1 MRFRPLFCA
10 LVLALSA
17 FAGPATAQN
26 REHLQMNADL
36 DILRE
41 LVQQNQLALNQLAE
55 RVKASEARIEGMA
68 TANVKGFADQKLV
81 INDIVATLGT
91 MRERLD
97 ENTTRVSQLSQEF
110 TAIREGVRMLTDQLN
125 ALLAVLQPPVNP
137 ADPNAPPGAG
147 SPLGAVTL
155 PASPLSYFNQAMSDY
170 QAGRFDLAIQGFKDV
185 IAKFPTSPS
194 AASAQFWI
202 AESYYQKPGRENLRE
217 ALAQYQKLIDE
228 YKQSEDLPDAYLMR
242 GVIYEDLKEP
252 ANARKMFET
261 VIKLYPQSPK
271 AIQAAQ
277 RLKRN

>member
-1 MRFRPLFCA
+1 MRFRPLVCV

-17 FAGPATAQN
+17 LPGRAMAQN

-68 TANVKGFADQKLV
+68 TANVKGFADQRLV
-81 INDIVATLGT
+81 INDIVATLST

-147 SPLGAVTL
+147 SPLGAVTI
-155 PASPLSYFNQAMSDY
+155 PASPSSYFSQAMADY
-170 QAGRFDLAIQGFKDV
+170 QAGRYDLAITGFKDV
-185 IAKFPTSPS
+185 IAKFPTTAT

-202 AESYYQKPGRENLRE
+202 AESYYQKGGRDNLRE
-217 ALAQYQKLIDE
+217 ALTQYEKLITD

-242 GVIYEDLKEP
+242 GVIYEDLKQP
-252 ANARKMFET
+252 ADARRMFQL

-271 AIQAAQ
+271 AIQAEQ